1 MSYRRVT
8 LKGSSLKGSGSPD
21 LQWATFGSIA
31 RKSRTAFRRAS
42 RWYMQRNAVSCVNQN
57 LSLWIRLVGSGFV
70 SSAQREHLYPE
81 SCFKKRPEYSFPS
94 STLTLTLTLSRA
106 VQDGSESS
114 TSAMKKKWRDT
125 AARMRLES
133 LSQTQ
138 ITTYFSRT
146 D

>member
-1 MSYRRVT
+1 
-8 LKGSSLKGSGSPD
+8 
-21 LQWATFGSIA
+21 
-31 RKSRTAFRRAS
+31 
-42 RWYMQRNAVSCVNQN
+42 MQRNAVSCVNQN

-81 SCFKKRPEYSFPS
+81 WFDS
-94 STLTLTLTLSRA
+94 SVTDPGYQIIDDEIVANALGEGNS
-106 VQDGSESS
+106 DDESKEEEVMGEHHS
-114 TSAMKKKWRDT
+114 ITPLEAFHALDTSLQWLESQGTEPQHLLLMKKWRDT

-133 LSQTQ
+133 LSQTE